1 MKEMLETW
9 PLGLRLT
16 KERLTMSLDA
26 PRLEAAIA
34 MEDRNQI
41 PCEQTK
47 DVAEVVAAFLEKRAP
62 VYSDR

>member
-34 MEDRNQI
+34 MGDRNQI